1 MKNNGEVNKF
11 KYNILKGFLSAK
23 GFYRAHIKFKNG
35 GKYIGGAKHC
45 PSVYAGKCSFYEN
58 RHVVVPG
65 TFVEYFE
72 NNKLVKYPYWQLGLF
87 EWQKISEKV
96 EDEG

>member
-1 MKNNGEVNKF
+1 MKNSGEVNKF

-45 PSVYAGKCSFYEN
+45 PSVYAGKGSFYEAISV
-58 RHVVVPG
+58 RVPG
-65 TFVEYFE
+65 TYVEYFE
-72 NNKLVKYPYWQLGLF
+72 NKLVKYPYWQLGIF
-87 EWQKISEKV
+87 DWAEINEEKD
-96 EDEG
+96 DER